1 MCQNESFRSDAPR
14 GMNAKL
20 IGFDWNACR
29 VRRCVVSPAANEW
42 LSKCAPMC
50 SELGGEKALRPSSG
64 VRYEQL
70 PTHPVCPLAA
80 NPPGSVLGQLVA
92 LGGQWKCQ
100 SIGKSGS
107 RMHAAFPS
115 AGVLYPP
122 QAIPVRA
129 SSPGV
134 TLPWM

>member
-1 MCQNESFRSDAPR
+1 
-14 GMNAKL
+14 MNAKL
-20 IGFDWNACR
+20 IGFDWNACK
-29 VRRCVVSPAANEW
+29 VRRWVESPFAAEAE
-42 LSKCAPMC
+42 SKCVPMC
-50 SELGGEKALRPSSG
+50 RELGGDMAFRPSLG
-64 VRYEQL
+64 VRYEQP
-70 PTHPVCPLAA
+70 PTHPVWPLAA

-122 QAIPVRA
+122 QAIPVRT

-134 TLPWM
+134 TLP